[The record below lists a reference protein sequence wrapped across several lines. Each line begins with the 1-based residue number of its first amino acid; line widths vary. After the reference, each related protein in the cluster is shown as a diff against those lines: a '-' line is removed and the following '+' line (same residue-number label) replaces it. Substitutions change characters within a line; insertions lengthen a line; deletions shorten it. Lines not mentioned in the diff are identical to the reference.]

1 MTTGRR
7 RLRLG
12 PVAIG
17 SALAGGAAL
26 VGGSLLWLGTADSP
40 VPLREWNGPD
50 GEDVAAL
57 GRKVLAQRVQPR
69 PAPLPPPVIRAQPAA
84 SEARSA
90 NPLPA
95 RRIKAELAQSASD
108 LALAQGQAGILGAAL
123 TLEAE
128 RRAATP
134 PLLPG
139 QPDAQPVPDMG
150 APSALMEAMA
160 ALPPLAPAPPVE
172 PPATGEALAEVQ
184 PQLASAAERAVI
196 GGEPPHREDVSA
208 PLLSAS
214 PDTSLVAQADP
225 PQRPAAI
232 ERQAY
237 AAIPAPVPVTAPG
250 TAPAPESEA
259 LDDAPV
265 GLAPLPAPPTATPV
279 AAPPAERATASA
291 PAQTPALASTRVQPR
306 GLAPGQPVFP
316 AAEGAP
322 LFSVQDELIL
332 QLRVA
337 GVQASDTIIAYGTRA
352 GLYLPLGEMAQI
364 LDLAIRVSDG
374 GQFAGGWFLGEDR
387 VIEID
392 LRQGTLTTSAGT
404 VPLPQGVAQAFEGD
418 LYLRS
423 DFLASLLPIDIAPDL
438 RAQAVLLTTR
448 EPFPFEER
456 MRREA
461 LRAQLGQRGG
471 NGTQAETFPRE
482 DTPWRALS
490 VPMASMDLRGVSD
503 SGKGT
508 RAEGDLWLAGD
519 VAFMTGQVFLGAT
532 TRDGLVA
539 ALVELGRRDADGDL
553 LGPLGATE
561 FQLGDVA
568 TPSLPLGLRG
578 TAGRGGFITNLPLEQ
593 ASVFDRIDLRGVL
606 PDGYEVELYRN
617 DILLG
622 STAQAVNGQYEFL
635 EIPVDYGLNIFRLV
649 FYGPQGQRREEVRRI
664 SVGDG
669 RLSAGQLNYS
679 FGMVQRGT
687 NLLGVEGPDFRP
699 GLRYGDWQAT
709 GELAYGLTSDFTAV
723 ASAAWYEDGVDQ
735 RWIASAGMRTGIGAL
750 AIRGDA
756 GLSGGGGGRLGHG
769 LGGGLGGPL
778 LGGSFAL
785 THFEYGG
792 GFVDEVHSL
801 DTAAMR
807 RASEADFNTALQ
819 LGSQETGIT
828 LPLSARLRYAEYA
841 DGRTRLAAG
850 LRGSAR
856 LEGLLVSNTLDYLR
870 NAAPGG
876 IGFSQLVGNFDLAN
890 IGRSDTQLRGSLG
903 YRLLPDIALVQVGGN
918 VAHRLDPRTLLSAT
932 AAYAVEAKDLAL
944 GLSAARSFDRFSLAL
959 DGQYAFRQR
968 SYAVALRLGLS
979 FGRDPLRRQF
989 FVDRPGVATSGG
1001 VAAQAFHDRDGNGVF
1016 SSGDM
1021 ALPDVDFA
1029 VFNATATTDA
1039 AGMARLTDLGHGQR
1053 VSVQID
1059 PATLPDITMAP
1070 ARRGIEIVPRAGR
1083 IHVAAFPVVELS
1095 EVEGTVSFTGG
1106 DGNRGVSGLRLQLRD
1121 ALGEV
1126 AHTTRTERGGYY
1138 FFEQVRPGPYALVID
1153 PAQAERL
1160 GICLA
1165 SPQRLEVP
1173 ATGTLIAR
1181 DLAVATCAENPPQVA
1196 DSLTASAS
1204 VPAPR

>member
-7 RLRLG
+7 LRRFG
-12 PVAIG
+12 PLAIG
-17 SALAGGAAL
+17 SALAGGAVL
-26 VGGSLLWLGTADSP
+26 VGGSLLWLGTADTP
-40 VPLREWNGPD
+40 PPLREWTGPD

-57 GRKVLAQRVQPR
+57 GREVLAR
-69 PAPLPPPVIRAQPAA
+69 RAQPNPAPVIAAPPEPGEAPVPAA
-84 SEARSA
+84 SPS
-90 NPLPA
+90 
-95 RRIKAELAQSASD
+95 RRVKAGLAHSASD
-108 LALAQGQAGILGAAL
+108 LALARGQAGILGAAL
-123 TLEAE
+123 AKEADL
-128 RRAATP
+128 RAAAA
-134 PLLPG
+134 PLLAGDAPALAR
-139 QPDAQPVPDMG
+139 PDEADL
-150 APSALMEAMA
+150 PSPASAMA
-160 ALPPLAPAPPVE
+160 ALPVAAEPPLAAPAQAAPPNAALTRE
-172 PPATGEALAEVQ
+172 PAMQ
-184 PQLASAAERAVI
+184 PLSAAELAVI
-196 GGEPPHREDVSA
+196 GASPAQAGELAVPAPSA
-208 PLLSAS
+208 PLAQPL
-214 PDTSLVAQADP
+214 AQARPLVVTPLP
-225 PQRPAAI
+225 PPPAPASQPAQAPIPAAS
-232 ERQAY
+232 EA
-237 AAIPAPVPVTAPG
+237 VTA
-250 TAPAPESEA
+250 
-259 LDDAPV
+259 
-265 GLAPLPAPPTATPV
+265 LAALPAQLPDASA
-279 AAPPAERATASA
+279 AAPPAPRAASSA
-291 PAQTPALASTRVQPR
+291 PAMAPTLAATRTPPR

-322 LFSVQDELIL
+322 LFSAQDELIL

-352 GLYLPLGEMAQI
+352 GLYLPLGELAQI

-374 GQFAGGWFLGEDR
+374 GQFAGGWFLAEDR

-392 LRQGTLTTSAGT
+392 LRQGTLTTAAGT
-404 VPLPQGVAQAFEGD
+404 VRLPPGMAQAFEGD

-471 NGTQAETFPRE
+471 NGTHADTFPRE
-482 DTPWRALS
+482 ETPWRALS
-490 VPMASMDLRGVSD
+490 VPMASMELRGVSD

-578 TAGRGGFITNLPLEQ
+578 TAGRGGFVTNLPLEQ

-606 PDGYEVELYRN
+606 PDGFEVELYRN

-622 STAQAVNGQYEFL
+622 STARAVNGQYEFL

-669 RLSAGQLNYS
+669 RLSAGQLTYS

-709 GELAYGLTSDFTAV
+709 GELAYGLNSDFTAV
-723 ASAAWYEDGVDQ
+723 ASAAWYQDGLDQ
-735 RWIASAGMRTGIGAL
+735 RWLASTGLRSGIGAL

-756 GLSGGGGGRLGHG
+756 GLSGGAASGMAHALGMG
-769 LGGGLGGPL
+769 MGGPL

-807 RASEADFNTALQ
+807 RASEVDFNTALQ
-819 LGSQETGIT
+819 LGSAETGVL
-828 LPLSARLRYAEYA
+828 LPLSARLRRAEYA

-850 LRGSAR
+850 VRGSAR
-856 LEGLLVSNTLDYLR
+856 LNGLLLSSTLDYLR

-876 IGFSQLVGNFDLAN
+876 IGFSQLVGNFDLAS
-890 IGRSDTQLRGSLG
+890 IGRGDTQLRGSLG
-903 YRLLPDIALVQVGGN
+903 YRLLPDAALVQVGGN
-918 VAHRLDPRTLLSAT
+918 LAHRLDPRTLLSAT
-932 AAYAVEAKDLAL
+932 AAYAIEAKDLAL
-944 GLSAARSFDRFSLAL
+944 GLSAARSFDRFSLSL

-979 FGRDPLRRQF
+979 FGRDPLRREF
-989 FVDRPGVATSGG
+989 FVDRPGLATSGG
-1001 VAAQAFHDRDGNGVF
+1001 VAVQAFHDRDGDGVF
-1016 SSGDM
+1016 SHGDM
-1021 ALPDVDFA
+1021 ALPGVDFA
-1029 VFNATATTDA
+1029 VFNAAATTDA
-1039 AGMARLTDLGHGQR
+1039 NGTARLTDLGHGQR

-1059 PATLPDITMAP
+1059 PATLPDIAMAP

-1095 EVEGTVSFTGG
+1095 EVEGTVSFVGG
-1106 DGNRGVSGLRLQLRD
+1106 EGNRGVSGLRLHLRD
-1121 ALGEV
+1121 PAGEV
-1126 AHTTRTERGGYY
+1126 AHTARTERGGYY
-1138 FFEQVRPGPYALVID
+1138 FFEQVRPGPYALMID

-1165 SPQRLEVP
+1165 SPQMLQVP
-1173 ATGTLIAR
+1173 VQGTVIAR
-1181 DLAVATCAENPPQVA
+1181 DLVVTTCAENPAQVA
-1196 DSLTASAS
+1196 ASFTASE
-1204 VPAPR
+1204 